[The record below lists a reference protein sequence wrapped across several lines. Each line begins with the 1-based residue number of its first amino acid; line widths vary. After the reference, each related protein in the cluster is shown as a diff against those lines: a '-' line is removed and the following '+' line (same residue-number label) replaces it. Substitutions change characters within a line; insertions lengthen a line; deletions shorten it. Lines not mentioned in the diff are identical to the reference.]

1 VNSPSCSGAK
11 PEQEGGKSAPDA
23 NAFDG
28 ALNEAGGEVMAEN
41 ENVELPDMEKDLDF
55 GTLAIAHRVLTRDQ
69 IESAE
74 KVVAREIEAG
84 KPRRSVED
92 VLLEQGVVTSE
103 RVWAVYKAKER
114 LIRDARARG
123 QRIGGY
129 EILGKLGEGGLGV
142 VYRARQ
148 LSMGRIVALKVLHER
163 WVTDDEFRKR
173 FLVEARLVGRLSH
186 PNLIQVI
193 DVGRWKATLYFSME
207 FVDGEPVD
215 VTLDRDGKMDV
226 QSAVSI
232 AIQVASALEYLHQ
245 RRIVHRD
252 VKPGNIMVTKTG
264 IAKLGDFGFVKS
276 SLESVLS
283 TEGEVLGT
291 PDYISPESARGEQ
304 NLDFRSDLYSLGAT
318 LYHILTGSPPF
329 GGSVSDVMD
338 QHIKSDP
345 KPILAIERDIS
356 PRIAAVVERLMHKK
370 PEDRYQDFPSLLADL
385 DAVRREGKK
394 QLPPTGLP
402 SESVAVVLRERQAGD
417 RQGEG
422 QPQRTIR
429 ALKAWLAFLAAALAA
444 ALGFILYLLSGR
456 GGS

>member
-1 VNSPSCSGAK
+1 MA
-11 PEQEGGKSAPDA
+11 D
-23 NAFDG
+23 NAD
-28 ALNEAGGEVMAEN
+28 
-41 ENVELPDMEKDLDF
+41 LPDMEKDLDF
-55 GTLAIAHRVLTRDQ
+55 ATLAIAHRVLTREQ
-69 IESAE
+69 LEEVERIIAGETAS
-74 KVVAREIEAG
+74 G
-84 KPRRSVED
+84 KPRRPVED
-92 VLLEQGVVTSE
+92 VLLERGVLRSE
-103 RVWAVYKAKER
+103 QVWAVYKAKER

-142 VYRARQ
+142 VYRAKQ

-193 DVGRWKATLYFSME
+193 DVGRHKSTLYFSME

-215 VTLDRDGKMDV
+215 ATLDRDGRMNT
-226 QSAVSI
+226 QTAVSI
-232 AIQVASALEYLHQ
+232 ALQVAAALEYLRQ

-252 VKPGNIMVTKTG
+252 VKPGNIMVAKGG

-291 PDYISPESARGEQ
+291 PDYISPESARGEK

-318 LYHILTGSPPF
+318 LYHMLAGSPPF

-338 QHIKSDP
+338 QHIKNDP
-345 KPILAIERDIS
+345 KPISDVVRDI
-356 PRIAAVVERLMHKK
+356 PPKMAEVIERLMRKQ
-370 PEDRYQDFPSLLADL
+370 PADRYQDFQTLLGDL
-385 DAVRREGKK
+385 DEIRREGKA
-394 QLPPTGLP
+394 PPPATGLP
-402 SESVAVVLRERQAGD
+402 SSSVANVLRSRQAGD
-417 RQGEG
+417 RQPEK
-422 QPQRTIR
+422 QLRQSLA
-429 ALKAWLAFLAAALAA
+429 ALRIWLAVVGTGFIAALAG
-444 ALGFILYLLSGR
+444 LGYLLFFR
-456 GGS
+456 GGG